1 MGFSAAC
8 STLPT
13 LEALTMRSRQETAGI
28 AATFSR
34 HDDPRFYEPLNR
46 LLELLSESSTYTY
59 SIRV

>member
-1 MGFSAAC
+1 
-8 STLPT
+8 
-13 LEALTMRSRQETAGI
+13 MRSRQETAGI